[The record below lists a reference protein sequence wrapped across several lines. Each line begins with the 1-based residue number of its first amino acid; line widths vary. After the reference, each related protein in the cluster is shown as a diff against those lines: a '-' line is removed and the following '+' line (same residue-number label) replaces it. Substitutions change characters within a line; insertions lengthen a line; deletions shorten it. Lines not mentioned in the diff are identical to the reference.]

1 MPGLG
6 SQFRG
11 PVVLA
16 SGVWKG
22 GRKLYQT
29 DGNTEC
35 DEVYQDLTPYKGRLT
50 TTANLRQNDKII
62 AVGAEQIE
70 YPMRK
75 TLGTPNCTATPR
87 HTRYRWRPCCRQESL
102 HYFAFN
108 AFSPPSTGRALM
120 PSMVGDTGLRL

>member
-1 MPGLG
+1 MSWDGFPHLGLSGYISETEAQPQMVDAQLNVSNVGSASVPGLG

-70 YPMRK
+70 YPMPK
-75 TLGTPNCTATPR
+75 TRGTPK
-87 HTRYRWRPCCRQESL
+87 L
-102 HYFAFN
+102 HGY
-108 AFSPPSTGRALM
+108 SSTY
-120 PSMVGDTGLRL
+120 PV